1 MTMLVMMVMRV
12 VTYNGEEYEDGDGED
27 VGYVGDDGLHDHD
40 LSLWVAP
47 SSKELQSERSPE
59 SVI

>member
-1 MTMLVMMVMRV
+1 MLVMRV
-12 VTYNGEEYEDGDGED
+12 VTYNGEEYEDGNGED
-27 VGYVGDDGLHDHD
+27 VGDVGDDGLHDHD

>member
-12 VTYNGEEYEDGDGED
+12 VTDNGEECDDGDGEESD
-27 VGYVGDDGLHDHD
+27 VGDDGLHDPD

>member
-1 MTMLVMMVMRV
+1 MMLVMMVMRV
-12 VTYNGEEYEDGDGED
+12 VTYNGEEYEDGD
-27 VGYVGDDGLHDHD
+27 GDDGLHDHD